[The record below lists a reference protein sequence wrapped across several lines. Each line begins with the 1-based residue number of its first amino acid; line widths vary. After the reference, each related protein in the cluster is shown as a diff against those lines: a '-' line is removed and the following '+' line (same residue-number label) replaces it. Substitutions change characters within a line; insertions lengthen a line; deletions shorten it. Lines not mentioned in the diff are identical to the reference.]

1 MARQMVTGG
10 QPLEIPSTAEISDV
24 VGAQLAEFYSRQR
37 EIESARER
45 ERLRGFK
52 RMEILVPVSPAAN
65 NIFIGQS
72 VTANIGNGPEQG
84 YVWSVRMVSIT
95 LSGTG
100 TLTVYK
106 SSSSADTRRPVWYAG
121 TGQPVQVA
129 LWSSDQLR
137 LRHGEGLYIVG
148 STTLTSVFISA
159 WEVPAER
166 EGELV

>member
-1 MARQMVTGG
+1 MAKVLIRAGAALDVPTRAEVAEDLRSIWEEQRQ
-10 QPLEIPSTAEISDV
+10 
-24 VGAQLAEFYSRQR
+24 
-37 EIESARER
+37 IESARER
-45 ERLRGFK
+45 ERLRSMK
-52 RMEILVPVSPAAN
+52 RIELFIPVSPAAN
-65 NIFIGQS
+65 NVFIGQT
-72 VTANIGNGPEQG
+72 VTANEGNGPELG
-84 YVWSVRMVSIT
+84 YIWSVRMVSIT

-137 LRHGEGLYIVG
+137 LRPGEGLYIVG
-148 STTLTSVFISA
+148 STTLTAVFMSA
-159 WEVPAER
+159 WQVAAER

>member
-1 MARQMVTGG
+1 MAQQMIQGG
-10 QPLEIPSTAEISDV
+10 RPVEIPTADEIGSMMD
-24 VGAQLAEFYSRQR
+24 GRLHEFYERQR

-45 ERLRGFK
+45 ERLKGFK
-52 RMEILVPVSPAAN
+52 RIEVFIPVSPAAN
-65 NIFIGQS
+65 NVFIGQT
-72 VTANIGNGPEQG
+72 VAANVGNGPELG
-84 YVWSVRMVSIT
+84 FVWSVRMVSIT

-106 SSSSADTRRPVWYAG
+106 SSTSADTRRPVWYSG

-137 LRHGEGLYIVG
+137 IRPGEGLYIVG
-148 STTLTSVFISA
+148 STTLTAVFMSA

>member
-1 MARQMVTGG
+1 MATQMVQGG
-10 QPLEIPSTAEISDV
+10 RPLEIPTADETAAAVSDRMM
-24 VGAQLAEFYSRQR
+24 AFYREQR
-37 EIESARER
+37 AIEDARDRER
-45 ERLRGFK
+45 AKGMK

-65 NIFIGQS
+65 NIFIGQT
-72 VTANIGNGPEQG
+72 VTANEGNGPELG

-106 SSSSADTRRPVWYAG
+106 SSSSADTRRPVWYSG

-137 LRHGEGLYIVG
+137 LRPGEGLYIVG
-148 STTLTSVFISA
+148 STTMTYVFVSA
-159 WEVPAER
+159 WEVIAER
-166 EGELV
+166 EWELA

>member
-1 MARQMVTGG
+1 MATQMVRGG
-10 QPLEIPSTAEISDV
+10 APLEIPTADEVADAV
-24 VGAQLAEFYSRQR
+24 DGRMQAFYREQR
-37 EIESARER
+37 AIEDARER
-45 ERLRGFK
+45 ARARGMK

-65 NIFIGQS
+65 NIFIGQA
-72 VTANIGNGPEQG
+72 VTANEGNGPEQG

-106 SSSSADTRRPVWYAG
+106 SSSSADTRRPVWYSG

-137 LRHGEGLYIVG
+137 LRSGEGLYIVG
-148 STTLTSVFISA
+148 STTLTYVFVSA
-159 WEVPAER
+159 WEVIAER
-166 EGELV
+166 EWELA

>member
-1 MARQMVTGG
+1 MAKVLIRAG
-10 QPLEIPSTAEISDV
+10 AEIDV
-24 VGAQLAEFYSRQR
+24 PTRAEVAQDLRSIWDEQR

-45 ERLRGFK
+45 ERLRSMK
-52 RMEILVPVSPAAN
+52 RVELFIPVSPAAN
-65 NIFIGQS
+65 NVFIGQT
-72 VTANIGNGPEQG
+72 VTANEGNGPELG

-137 LRHGEGLYIVG
+137 IRPGEGLYIVG
-148 STTLTSVFISA
+148 STTLTAVFMSA
-159 WEVPAER
+159 WQIAAER

>member
-1 MARQMVTGG
+1 MAKVVIRAG
-10 QPLEIPSTAEISDV
+10 AEIDV
-24 VGAQLAEFYSRQR
+24 PTRAEVAEDLRSIWEEQRQ
-37 EIESARER
+37 IESARER
-45 ERLRGFK
+45 ERLRTMK
-52 RMEILVPVSPAAN
+52 RVELFVPISPAAN
-65 NIFIGQS
+65 NIFIGQTI
-72 VTANIGNGPEQG
+72 TANEGNGPELG

-106 SSSSADTRRPVWYAG
+106 SSSSGDTRRPVWYSG

-137 LRHGEGLYIVG
+137 IRPGEGLYLVG
-148 STTLTSVFISA
+148 STTLAGVFMSA
-159 WEVPAER
+159 WEIAAER

>member
-1 MARQMVTGG
+1 MAQQVIRGGAPVDIPTADETADAVEARMRAFYRQ
-10 QPLEIPSTAEISDV
+10 QA
-24 VGAQLAEFYSRQR
+24 

-45 ERLRGFK
+45 ERARGMK
-52 RMEILVPVSPAAN
+52 RMEIYVPVSPAAN
-65 NIFIGQS
+65 NIFIGQT
-72 VTANIGNGPEQG
+72 VAANEGNGPELG

-106 SSSSADTRRPVWYAG
+106 SSTNADTRRPVWYSG

-137 LRHGEGLYIVG
+137 LRPGEGLYIVG
-148 STTLTSVFISA
+148 STTLTQVFVAA
-159 WEVPAER
+159 WEVIAER
-166 EGELV
+166 EWELA

>member
-1 MARQMVTGG
+1 MARQVIQSGSFD
-10 QPLEIPSTAEISDV
+10 IPTAEEIGTTVD
-24 VGAQLAEFYSRQR
+24 ARMRAFWEQQR

-45 ERLRGFK
+45 ERLTGFK

-84 YVWSVRMVSIT
+84 CVWSVRMVSIT

-137 LRHGEGLYIVG
+137 LRNGEGLYIVG

-159 WEVPAER
+159 WQVPAER